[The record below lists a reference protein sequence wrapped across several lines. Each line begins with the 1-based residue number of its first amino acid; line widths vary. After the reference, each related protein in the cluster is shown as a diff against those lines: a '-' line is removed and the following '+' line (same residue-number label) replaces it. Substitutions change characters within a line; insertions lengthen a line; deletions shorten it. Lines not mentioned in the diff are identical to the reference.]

1 MSTHTLISP
10 KPAAAT
16 IKVNGVVITPE
27 AVAAE
32 AQHHPSTRPE
42 AAWKAA
48 AEALVIKEALL
59 QSARHHNVE
68 IGAGKSEDGVE
79 TTEED
84 QLIESYLDSKV
95 TTPEPSEEESRRY
108 YENNRAKLRSPD
120 IFEPSHIL
128 LQADPE
134 DEPAFNR
141 ARNEAEALI
150 EHLQRRPG
158 KFERMARD
166 RSDCTSSTEGGHL
179 GQVSTGQTTPAFES
193 AMRNLKPGQLSDRP
207 VETPYGFHV
216 LRLDQYQAGSIP
228 DFEQARPLVE
238 EFLRDASWRR
248 AVAQFVS
255 LVVGEAK
262 IEGVELSGATTPLVQ

>member
-48 AEALVIKEALL
+48 AEALVLKEALL

-179 GQVSTGQTTPAFES
+179 GQVSTGQTTPAFERHAQS
-193 AMRNLKPGQLSDRP
+193 QTGAIVRSTGGNSIRFSRLAPRP
-207 VETPYGFHV
+207 VSG
-216 LRLDQYQAGSIP
+216 RLHTRFRAGP
-228 DFEQARPLVE
+228 PAR
-238 EFLRDASWRR
+238 RR
-248 AVAQFVS
+248 VPARCLLAPCGCPICFTR
-255 LVVGEAK
+255 GR
-262 IEGVELSGATTPLVQ
+262 